1 MLLYCAQELN
11 NNQSSL
17 RRWEYTVFPP
27 SEALRRL
34 WKAGRLPDFFF
45 LADDGDVC
53 NLRRCEWTRRSTTTA
68 AAASSRQIAPCWL
81 SNVLCATHYVKW
93 KGLITSMHTHTQ
105 RERDTYVAYNT
116 RVAFYTLLML
126 RLLHEF
132 CCIFPSSSL
141 LALVLYTQVDAP
153 CLSAVTQ
160 SNSEMMICWCD
171 GHSLSAPK
179 PDQYYKTNITLS
191 AHPAPVYIWSMFY
204 S

>member
-1 MLLYCAQELN
+1 MQSETKERWMENNISFQLKSIKKTKFCKSISFILSTWIQKGSSQMLLYCAQELN

-93 KGLITSMHTHTQ
+93 KGLITSMHTHTE
-105 RERDTYVAYNT
+105 RERE
-116 RVAFYTLLML
+116 RHIRGL
-126 RLLHEF
+126 
-132 CCIFPSSSL
+132 
-141 LALVLYTQVDAP
+141 
-153 CLSAVTQ
+153 
-160 SNSEMMICWCD
+160 
-171 GHSLSAPK
+171 
-179 PDQYYKTNITLS
+179 
-191 AHPAPVYIWSMFY
+191 
-204 S
+204 